1 MPARSRRLDTPEL
14 ERDLLDARARALR
27 VTGGLQGERLLGPKL
42 AIVNPPLWEIGHV
55 SWFQERWCLRLRADG
70 SLGES
75 ILPGADALYDSSAVA
90 HDTRWDLMLPS
101 RQETL
106 RYLRQV
112 QERIHETVLQRGPSA
127 DEVYFL
133 LLSIFHEDM
142 HGEAFAYTRQT
153 LGYAPPRFAD
163 GAPFTGQ
170 GGPLPGDV
178 EIAGG
183 TFQLGAGFSSVDK
196 LVVSG
201 SVSQGNIFGSGY
213 DEATL
218 TEAAD
223 AYQPGQVL
231 VAEIS
236 SFQLEWVSQ
245 WHPRVATVTNVTD
258 DHLNRHAT
266 FEEYRAAKH
275 RIFTNMGAG
284 DIAVAHSGDPMVVPP
299 AGVPVEW
306 FGNDGDPSF
315 VADAQWTL
323 LGSTVAVSQLSTP
336 EPHNLLN
343 AQTAALMAVR
353 VSEMVGRPI
362 APSEAQAAL
371 TSFRPL
377 AHRMEVVG
385 ERKGVLLV
393 NNSMCTNPAAVV
405 ASSQGMARRQ
415 HLLVGGAAKTSDFS
429 PLAEYLREQPH
440 QVYLFGQDAP
450 LIRERL
456 QGGWPVYSD
465 IAEAFRAAVDAA
477 RSGEAVILSPGCAS
491 FDRFE
496 GFWARGDLFKTLA
509 KEWLER

>member
-1 MPARSRRLDTPEL
+1 MKGTRIAILGAMRSGVAAARAALRRGALPTVFDAKAADDPTFVAAAEALGALGVPVIPDL
-14 ERDLLDARARALR
+14 RGAIPPGFDLLVTSPGVRRDSPTLQAAVRAG
-27 VTGGLQGERLLGPKL
+27 VEVVGE
-42 AIVNPPLWEIGHV
+42 IE
-55 SWFQERWCLRLRADG
+55 
-70 SLGES
+70 
-75 ILPGADALYDSSAVA
+75 
-90 HDTRWDLMLPS
+90 
-101 RQETL
+101 
-106 RYLRQV
+106 
-112 QERIHETVLQRGPSA
+112 
-127 DEVYFL
+127 
-133 LLSIFHEDM
+133 
-142 HGEAFAYTRQT
+142 FAYR
-153 LGYAPPRFAD
+153 LSRPVIAAI
-163 GAPFTGQ
+163 TGTN
-170 GGPLPGDV
+170 GKSTTTAMLWH
-178 EIAGG
+178 ILHSAGRDAV
-183 TFQLGAGFSSVDK
+183 LC
-196 LVVSG
+196 
-201 SVSQGNIFGSGY
+201 GNIFGSGY